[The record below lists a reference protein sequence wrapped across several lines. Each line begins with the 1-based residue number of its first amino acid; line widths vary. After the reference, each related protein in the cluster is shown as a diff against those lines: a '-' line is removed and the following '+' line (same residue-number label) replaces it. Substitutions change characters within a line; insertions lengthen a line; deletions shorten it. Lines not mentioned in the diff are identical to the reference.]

1 MTSVASIA
9 NSESAARPGPASS
22 GGGGPSV
29 SWIVAAFLS
38 LVAPGLGHVYER
50 QTRRGL
56 VWFASRI
63 VLGLIVPASMRLRGS
78 VFVIVLLILTTN
90 GFAFALAAAV
100 DAVRLVR
107 QPAVSRASW
116 GRVGIAAI
124 AMIAV
129 SQLWSVALKQFFIE
143 SFKNPSGSMIPTI
156 FTGDHFFI
164 DKVRSPAWGDLVVF
178 PFPEH
183 PDQGFVKRIVG
194 MPGDTLYFRRGGHP
208 VINGIEVPS
217 CLVGEASY
225 PDPGGGPVHAGQV
238 YLEVLGARRYL
249 TFYDDNLGMGGV
261 EQGPYTVKAGEVFVV
276 GDNRHNSHDSRMWNL
291 GAGGGVPLS
300 TVNGVAFVVWLPVS
314 DHGIDWARE
323 GMDLRELAVPPGLGE
338 LQPGID
344 ACTAKIAGT
353 ST

>member
-1 MTSVASIA
+1 MTSVASIVH
-9 NSESAARPGPASS
+9 SESAARPGPTSS
-22 GGGGPSV
+22 GGGPSA
-29 SWIVAAFLS
+29 SWIVAALLS
-38 LVAPGLGHVYER
+38 LVAPGLGHVYGR

-56 VWFASRI
+56 VWFASMI
-63 VLGLIVPASMRLRGS
+63 VFGLIVPASMRLRGS
-78 VFVIVLLILTTN
+78 VFVIVLLIMATN

-100 DAVRLVR
+100 DAARFVRHP
-107 QPAVSRASW
+107 PASRASW
-116 GRVGIAAI
+116 RRVGVAAI

-129 SQLWSVALKQFFIE
+129 SQLWRVVLKQLFIE

-164 DKVRSPAWGDLVVF
+164 DKVRSPARGDLVVF

-183 PDQGFVKRIVG
+183 PDQRFVKRILG
-194 MPGDTLYFRRGGHP
+194 MPGDTLSFRRGGHP

-225 PDPGGGPVHAGQV
+225 PDPDGGRVHAGEV

-249 TFYDDNLGMGGV
+249 TFYDENLGISGL
-261 EQGPYTVKAGEVFVV
+261 EQGPYTVKPGEVFVV
-276 GDNRHNSHDSRMWNL
+276 GDNRDNSHDSRMWNW
-291 GAGGGVPLS
+291 GAGGGVPRS
-300 TVNGVAFVVWLPVS
+300 TIIGVAFVVWLPLG
-314 DHGIDWARE
+314 DHGIEWARE
-323 GMDLRELAVPPGLGE
+323 GMDLTELAIPPELGE

-344 ACTAKIAGT
+344 ACTVKIART